1 MGERPAISVAAERV
15 QRTCA
20 LSDSVSRL
28 RYVKGAR
35 EEALARLGIRR
46 VRDLLLHV
54 PHRYLDFSRVE
65 KIARADVGLDA
76 TIVGRVDRVRLKRPK
91 PRLQIVELSLMDETG
106 VLIATFFRQPWV
118 AEQVH
123 EGDVVAVSGK
133 VTFGYGFKQM
143 KSPFYEVVT
152 GAGEAGDHARVLP
165 VHPVTEGLSASWMR
179 RIVAT
184 ALADAG
190 DVCDWLPASLT
201 ARRGLMTL
209 GRALRDVHFPP
220 SVAQGGL
227 ARRRLAYDELLCLQL
242 ALLTRRQIELA
253 GVEPTRHVTSGPHM
267 DALLAALP
275 FTLTDEQRAAADEI
289 LADMAAPRVMN
300 RLLLGDVGTGKTA
313 VAAVALA
320 AVADTGTQA
329 AVMAP
334 TSVLARQYAEKLGP
348 VLDAAHVSWALV
360 TGSTSAPERSQT
372 ERAAARGEGGG
383 R

>member
-1 MGERPAISVAAERV
+1 MGGRPAISVAAERV

-65 KIARADVGLDA
+65 KIAHADVGLDA
-76 TIVGRVDRVRLKRPK
+76 TIVARVDRVRLKRPK

-201 ARRGLMTL
+201 ARR
-209 GRALRDVHFPP
+209 A
-220 SVAQGGL
+220 S
-227 ARRRLAYDELLCLQL
+227 
-242 ALLTRRQIELA
+242 
-253 GVEPTRHVTSGPHM
+253 
-267 DALLAALP
+267 
-275 FTLTDEQRAAADEI
+275 
-289 LADMAAPRVMN
+289 
-300 RLLLGDVGTGKTA
+300 
-313 VAAVALA
+313 
-320 AVADTGTQA
+320 
-329 AVMAP
+329 
-334 TSVLARQYAEKLGP
+334 
-348 VLDAAHVSWALV
+348 
-360 TGSTSAPERSQT
+360 
-372 ERAAARGEGGG
+372 
-383 R
+383 